1 MQLSMHNFILQYDG
15 FHHLHFATSGLMQVV
30 RTNSSSLK
38 PSNPLGSTGGAA
50 SHDWRRHYCHMR
62 ASSDCSLNTEHNIP
76 VEKHPGPGCQ
86 QWTKQWTSDFHHSG
100 RFWQDGFF
108 FHAITVEHICQNV
121 SSVLHMTTRLT
132 ASVTVQ
138 QWSDCFLKISDS
150 RHPFIEQKNA
160 VFWKVGSSVA

>member
-38 PSNPLGSTGGAA
+38 PSNPLGSTGGTA
-50 SHDWRRHYCHMR
+50 SHDWRRHHCHMH

-76 VEKHPGPGCQ
+76 VEKHPCPGCQ

-108 FHAITVEHICQNV
+108 FMQ
-121 SSVLHMTTRLT
+121 S
-132 ASVTVQ
+132 
-138 QWSDCFLKISDS
+138 QWSTFAKMFHQLYT
-150 RHPFIEQKNA
+150 
-160 VFWKVGSSVA
+160 